1 MTRSTIAARLRA
13 NPARGRMKLL
23 PALLAGAI
31 AASAQAAAA
40 PAWVATATR
49 AHDPQG
55 AVHLAPMRAGELVH
69 VVVSLKLR
77 NKAQLDALTAS
88 LQAGSGTPLTSA
100 QFLERHAPTATQA
113 QAVSD
118 YLRAQGFRNITVAGN
133 RLLVEADG
141 NAGAVKSAF
150 HADLHAYDVGGR
162 SAYANVTDAQV
173 PASLGDFVLGV
184 GGLQT
189 VHVASVHAKEAV
201 AAPGSVH
208 TLSTIAGISIPNFSS
223 IYGANTLPSAT
234 NATIGIITI
243 GSLTQ
248 TLTDLGGFAT
258 QAGYPPPPVSTVVIS
273 TASTDTSGLVE
284 WNMDTQSALAT
295 AGGTIKSMIL
305 YNAAGYTNGSLT
317 AAYNRVVSDNKA
329 KVINVSLGECETSNK
344 NDGSQA
350 SDDQIFQSAVSQGQT
365 FSVSSGDSGAWE
377 CGASAAKSQS
387 YPAVSPYVMAIGG
400 TTLSTNNGNQ
410 WAGETAWSCTSASS
424 CQQSSLGGAGGGP
437 SVTETAPSWQRNAGV
452 LGSSTA
458 RGVPDISFDASPQSG
473 ALVRVNGA
481 ARQIGGTSLAAPL
494 FTGFWARIQSAN
506 NNTLPFPA
514 ATLYQGAASHP
525 SWFHD
530 VTQGNQGYPAGVGW
544 DYATGYGS
552 LQVANFAT
560 AFTPVQTG
568 PTAAFTDTVSGLTVT
583 FTDHSTDVGGTI
595 SAYAWNFGDG
605 TTSSVKSPVHS
616 YAAAGTYTV
625 TETVTD
631 SNAKTNAKSAS
642 VTVSVP
648 PPVSISLPDG
658 ATVTSISSPY
668 YDPSATLSL
677 GANGTAA
684 GSGYAG
690 DGPGSFT
697 TSPAVSAWAS
707 NAPSTSGGSFEVIA
721 SQIGGNASPS
731 GSALGA
737 WLNLGGGASWTVN
750 AYHANGC
757 DTMYSTVLQLQFR
770 DVSTHTVLGTRSV
783 TLQAECDSSLGN

>member
-1 MTRSTIAARLRA
+1 MITSNMATRRRGGTARTRL
-13 NPARGRMKLL
+13 KLL
-23 PALLAGAI
+23 PALLACAF
-31 AASAQAAAA
+31 AASVQAAAA

-49 AHDPQG
+49 AHDPQD

-69 VVVSLKLR
+69 VVVALKLR
-77 NKAQLDALTAS
+77 DKPQLDALTTT
-88 LQAGSGTPLTSA
+88 LRAGGGTPLTST
-100 QFLERHAPTATQA
+100 QFLERHAPTAAQA
-113 QAVSD
+113 QAVAD
-118 YLRAQGFRNITVAGN
+118 YLRSQGFMNVTIAGN

-141 NAGAVKSAF
+141 NAGAVKNAF
-150 HADLHAYDVGGR
+150 RADLHSYDVGGR
-162 SAYANVTDAQV
+162 SAYANVSDAQV
-173 PASLGDFVLGV
+173 PASLGGIVLSV

-189 VHVASVHAKEAV
+189 VHVAGVHAKV
-201 AAPGSVH
+201 AASTDAVH
-208 TLSTIAGISIPNFSS
+208 PLSTIAGISIPNFAA
-223 IYGANTLPSAT
+223 IYGASSLPSAT
-234 NATIGIITI
+234 NATIGIMTV

-248 TLTDLGGFAT
+248 TLTDLNAFAA
-258 QAGYPPPPVSTVVIS
+258 QAGYPAPPVTTTVIS
-273 TASTDTSGLVE
+273 TASSDTSGLVE

-305 YNAAGYTNGSLT
+305 YNAAGWTNGALT
-317 AAYNRVVSDNKA
+317 AGYNRVVTDNKA

-344 NDGSQA
+344 NDGSEA
-350 SDDQIFQSAVSQGQT
+350 ADDQIFQAAVAQGQT

-377 CGASAAKSQS
+377 CGAAAAKSQS
-387 YPAVSPYVMAIGG
+387 FPAVSPWVMAIGG

-410 WAGETAWSCTSASS
+410 WAGETTWSCSSASS

-437 SVTETAPSWQRNAGV
+437 SVTETAASWQRNAGV

-473 ALVRVNGA
+473 ALVRVNGGLQ
-481 ARQIGGTSLAAPL
+481 RIGGTSLAAPL
-494 FTGFWARIQSAN
+494 FAGFWARIQSAN

-560 AFTPVQTG
+560 AFTPAQTG
-568 PTAAFTDTVSGLTVT
+568 PTSAFTDTVSGLTAT
-583 FTDHSTDVGGTI
+583 FTDQSTDVGGTI
-595 SAYAWNFGDG
+595 NSYAWNFGDG
-605 TTSSVKSPVHS
+605 GTSTVRSPVHA

-631 SNAKTNAKSAS
+631 TNAKTSSKSAS

-648 PPVSISLPDG
+648 PQFTISLPDG
-658 ATVTSISSPY
+658 ATLTSISSPY
-668 YDPSATLSL
+668 YDPSATLTL
-677 GANGTAA
+677 GANGTASA
-684 GSGYAG
+684 SGYTG
-690 DGPGSFT
+690 DGIGSFSA
-697 TSPAVSAWAS
+697 SPSVNSWAS
-707 NAPSTSGGSFEVIA
+707 NAPSTNGGGVEVIA
-721 SQIGGNASPS
+721 NQVGGNASPS

-737 WLNLGGGASWTVN
+737 WFNLGGGSSWTVN

-770 DVSTHTVLGTRSV
+770 DASTHTALGTRSV

>member
-1 MTRSTIAARLRA
+1 MMSSTLLARV
-13 NPARGRMKLL
+13 PAGMKRTRMKLV
-23 PALLAGAI
+23 PALLAAAF
-31 AASAQAAAA
+31 AASAHAAVA
-40 PAWVATATR
+40 PAWVATATH

-77 NKAQLDALTAS
+77 NKPQLDALTTA
-88 LQAGSGTPLTSA
+88 LRAGNGTPLTSA
-100 QFLERHAPTATQA
+100 QFLDRHAPTAAQA
-113 QAVSD
+113 QAVAD
-118 YLRAQGFRNITVAGN
+118 YLRSQGFMNVTIAAN
-133 RLLVEADG
+133 RMLVEADG

-150 HADLHAYDVGGR
+150 KADLHSYDVGGR

-173 PASLGDFVLGV
+173 PASLGSIVLGV

-189 VHVASVHAKEAV
+189 VHVASVHAMAA
-201 AAPGSVH
+201 AAPDAAH
-208 TLSTIAGISIPNFSS
+208 PLSTIAGISIPNFSS
-223 IYGANTLPSAT
+223 IYGATTLPSAT

-243 GSLTQ
+243 GSLAQ
-248 TLTDLGGFAT
+248 TLTDLNAFASA
-258 QAGYPPPPVSTVVIS
+258 AGYPLPPVTTTVIS

-284 WNMDTQSALAT
+284 WNMDTQTALAT

-305 YNAAGYTNGSLT
+305 YNAAGWTNGALT
-317 AAYNRVVSDNKA
+317 AAYNRVVADNKA
-329 KVINVSLGECETSNK
+329 KTINVSLGECETSNK
-344 NDGSQA
+344 SDGSEA
-350 SDDQIFQSAVSQGQT
+350 SDDQLFQIAVSQGQT

-377 CGASAAKSQS
+377 CGPTAVKSQS
-387 YPAVSPYVMAIGG
+387 YPAVSPWVMALGG
-400 TTLSTNNGNQ
+400 TTLSTNNGTQ
-410 WAGETAWSCTSASS
+410 WAGETAWSCSSASS

-437 SVTETAPSWQRNAGV
+437 SLTETAPTWQRNSGV
-452 LGSSTA
+452 LGTSTA

-481 ARQIGGTSLAAPL
+481 LRPIGGTSLAAPI

-525 SWFHD
+525 SWIHD

-544 DYATGYGS
+544 DYATGWGS

-560 AFTPVQTG
+560 AFTPVATG
-568 PTAAFTDTVSGLTVT
+568 PTASFTDTVSGLTAT

-595 SAYAWNFGDG
+595 SSYAWNFGDG
-605 TTSSVKSPVHS
+605 TTSTAKSPVHS

-631 SNAKTNAKSAS
+631 TNAKTSSKAAS

-648 PPVSISLPDG
+648 PPVSITLPDG
-658 ATVTSISSPY
+658 VTVTSISSPY
-668 YDPSATLSL
+668 YDPSATLTL
-677 GANGTAA
+677 GANGTAS
-684 GSGYAG
+684 GTGYAG
-690 DGPGSFT
+690 DGPGSFSV
-697 TSPAVSAWAS
+697 SPSVSAWAS
-707 NAPSTSGGSFEVIA
+707 NAPSTNGGGIEVIA
-721 SQIGGNASPS
+721 NQVGGNASPS

-737 WLNLGGGASWTVN
+737 WFNLGGGSSWTVN

-770 DVSTHTVLGTRSV
+770 DASTHSALGTRSV
-783 TLQAECDSSLGN
+783 TLQAECNSSLGN

>member
-1 MTRSTIAARLRA
+1 MITSTIAARLHASATRV
-13 NPARGRMKLL
+13 RMKLV
-23 PALLAGAI
+23 PALLAASF
-31 AASAQAAAA
+31 AASAHAAAA
-40 PAWVATATR
+40 PAWVTTATR

-55 AVHLAPMRAGELVH
+55 AMHLAPMRAGELVH

-77 NKAQLDALTAS
+77 NKPQLDSLTTA
-88 LQAGSGTPLTSA
+88 LQAGDGTPLTSA
-100 QFLERHAPTATQA
+100 QFLDRHAPTAA
-113 QAVSD
+113 QARAVGD
-118 YLRAQGFRNITVAGN
+118 YLRSQGFMNITIAGN

-150 HADLHAYDVGGR
+150 HADLHSYDVGGR

-173 PASLGDFVLGV
+173 PASLGDIVLGV

-189 VHVASVHAKEAV
+189 VHVASVHAKV
-201 AAPGSVH
+201 AAASDAVRP
-208 TLSTIAGISIPNFSS
+208 LSTIAGISIPNFSP
-223 IYGANTLPSAT
+223 IYGASSLPSAT

-248 TLTDLGGFAT
+248 TLTDLNAFAAG
-258 QAGYPPPPVSTVVIS
+258 AGYPAPPVTTTVIS

-305 YNAAGYTNGSLT
+305 YNAAGWTNGSLT
-317 AAYNRVVSDNKA
+317 AAYNRVVADNKA
-329 KVINVSLGECETSNK
+329 KVINVSLGECETNNK
-344 NDGSQA
+344 NDGSEA
-350 SDDQIFQSAVSQGQT
+350 MDDQIFQSAVAQGQT

-377 CGASAAKSQS
+377 CGPTAAKSQS
-387 YPAVSPYVMAIGG
+387 YPAASPWVMAIGG

-410 WAGETAWSCTSASS
+410 WASETAWSCSSASS
-424 CQQSSLGGAGGGP
+424 CQQNSLGGAGGGP
-437 SVTETAPSWQRNAGV
+437 SLTETAASWQRNAGV

-473 ALVRVNGA
+473 ALVRVNGGLQ
-481 ARQIGGTSLAAPL
+481 QIGGTSLAAPL

-514 ATLYQGAASHP
+514 ATLYQGASSHP
-525 SWFHD
+525 TWFHD
-530 VTQGNQGYPAGVGW
+530 VTQGNQGYPAAVGW
-544 DYATGYGS
+544 DYATGFGS

-568 PTAAFTDTVSGLTVT
+568 PTASFTDTVSGLTAS
-583 FTDHSTDVGGTI
+583 FTDRSTDVGGTI
-595 SAYAWNFGDG
+595 NSYAWNFGDA
-605 TTSSVKSPVHS
+605 TTSTVKSPVHS

-631 SNAKTNAKSAS
+631 TNAKTSSKAAS

-648 PPVSISLPDG
+648 PPVTISLPDG

-668 YDPSATLSL
+668 YDPSATLTL
-677 GANGTAA
+677 GANGTASGTGDA
-684 GSGYAG
+684 GSGTVSVSVN
-690 DGPGSFT
+690 PS
-697 TSPAVSAWAS
+697 VSAWAS
-707 NAPSTSGGSFEVIA
+707 NAPSTNGGGIEVIA
-721 SQIGGNASPS
+721 NQVGGNASPS

-737 WLNLGGGASWTVN
+737 WFNLGGGSSWTVN

-770 DVSTHTVLGTRSV
+770 DASTHTALGTRSV